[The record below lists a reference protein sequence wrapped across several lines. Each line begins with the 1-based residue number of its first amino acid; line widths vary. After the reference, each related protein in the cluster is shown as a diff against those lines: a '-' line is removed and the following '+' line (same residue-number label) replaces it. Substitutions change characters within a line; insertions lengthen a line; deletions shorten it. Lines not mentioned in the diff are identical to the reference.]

1 MNLPNFMSDIVNV
14 GIQQN
19 GIESGAPDAISKK
32 GYEFLKLFMTDSDK
46 KELDS
51 IYTVRTAH
59 EKNADGKEY
68 ITLYSKMSDFD
79 TIYVLSDKISDETKS
94 KTERIFGNAL
104 WAMMNVLNSM
114 SEQNGTSESKP
125 ETTLDKINIDELYK
139 IQPVIEK
146 LPQKAIDD
154 AIAKAD
160 KIDDMLVS
168 QSAVKMVGALY
179 DELGVDV
186 GATQSSYIIKI
197 GSIMLLIA
205 LGSGLATI
213 AVTFL
218 SSKIATGV
226 AKNLRNDIFEKVENF
241 SNAEN
246 DKFSTASLITRCTN
260 DVSQIQMLLQM
271 GIRMICY
278 APIMAI
284 GGVIMALNK
293 SVSMAWII
301 AAACIFLIGFMMVV
315 FFISLPKF
323 KNMQKL
329 IDKVNLIARENLNGL
344 MVIKA
349 FGTRKFEEKRFDDAN
364 RGLAKNTLFINRVMS
379 VMMPTMMLM
388 MYSVTIIVIWVG
400 SHYVAESAMQIGDM
414 MAFMQYAM
422 QIIMSFLM
430 ISMMFIFIPRA
441 SVSAERIA
449 DILETKPII
458 VDPKN
463 PLKML
468 DE

>member
-1 MNLPNFMSDIVNV
+1 MSDIVNV

-179 DELGVDV
+179 DELGV
-186 GATQSSYIIKI
+186 
-197 GSIMLLIA
+197 
-205 LGSGLATI
+205 
-213 AVTFL
+213 
-218 SSKIATGV
+218 
-226 AKNLRNDIFEKVENF
+226 
-241 SNAEN
+241 
-246 DKFSTASLITRCTN
+246 
-260 DVSQIQMLLQM
+260 
-271 GIRMICY
+271 
-278 APIMAI
+278 
-284 GGVIMALNK
+284 
-293 SVSMAWII
+293 
-301 AAACIFLIGFMMVV
+301 
-315 FFISLPKF
+315 
-323 KNMQKL
+323 
-329 IDKVNLIARENLNGL
+329 
-344 MVIKA
+344 
-349 FGTRKFEEKRFDDAN
+349 
-364 RGLAKNTLFINRVMS
+364 
-379 VMMPTMMLM
+379 
-388 MYSVTIIVIWVG
+388 
-400 SHYVAESAMQIGDM
+400 
-414 MAFMQYAM
+414 
-422 QIIMSFLM
+422 
-430 ISMMFIFIPRA
+430 
-441 SVSAERIA
+441 
-449 DILETKPII
+449 
-458 VDPKN
+458 
-463 PLKML
+463 
-468 DE
+468 